1 MLHHRVSTSA
11 RCIYSSLHLICLL
24 NFLSSYACLSHSSIR
39 HVHMQSATWAEGG
52 QLYLSTFSCIRASCS
67 VLQCIGMFSVYSPV
81 YFSVISAFSIRL
93 EPAFSLLA
101 ALAARDMHSHSSQ
114 QSHLSSGLGLG
125 PVPLAAAASGPY
137 PIPCSIPEEFL
148 VAPVADE
155 CESVSHFLFSYFFG
169 KYKILWRELSPS

>member
-1 MLHHRVSTSA
+1 MLVS
-11 RCIYSSLHLICLL
+11 LIHPFVMFICNLQPG
-24 NFLSSYACLSHSSIR
+24 R
-39 HVHMQSATWAEGG
+39 RGG

-125 PVPLAAAASGPY
+125 PVPLAAAVAGPY

-155 CESVSHFLFSYFFG
+155 CESVSHFFCSL
-169 KYKILWRELSPS
+169 ILSENIKSCARELSPS